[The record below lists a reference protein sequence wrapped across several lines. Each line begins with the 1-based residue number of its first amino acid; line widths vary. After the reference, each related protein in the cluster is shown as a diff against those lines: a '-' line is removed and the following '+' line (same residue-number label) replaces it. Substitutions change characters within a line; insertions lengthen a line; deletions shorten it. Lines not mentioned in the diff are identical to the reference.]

1 MRERNNFSNV
11 NLLVERLSTYAED
24 ENYIRTIKQVIKTKT
39 LVFLIKKLFL
49 IN

>member
-24 ENYIRTIKQVIKTKT
+24 ENYIKTIKKVIKTNNFSIFDQK
-39 LVFLIKKLFL
+39 I
-49 IN
+49 ISY